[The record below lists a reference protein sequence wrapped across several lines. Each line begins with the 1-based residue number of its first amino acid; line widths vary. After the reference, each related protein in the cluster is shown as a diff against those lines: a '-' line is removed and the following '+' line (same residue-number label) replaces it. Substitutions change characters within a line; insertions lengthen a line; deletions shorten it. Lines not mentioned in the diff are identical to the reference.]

1 MAKQTYTGSGDT
13 FESAFEAAAEA
24 AFKARTKPANP
35 DEMFLVK
42 VESMSA
48 IYGTIVGYA
57 GQRQVE
63 VSLDAQS
70 DHVNEFVAAGAAPGA
85 AKLVLKLD
93 VMPDH
98 VTVDLE
104 PPVRRPQPH
113 QIGLVLTVHNIGS
126 AAFVGQSMDS
136 ALARFGVMR
145 SYTPIW
151 SWPEIVN
158 QVVTPVRIE
167 PGQSLTFMA
176 RWQMPDAVDLVGA
189 DLTAVGRF
197 MPTLQAAHHAIVID
211 AVH

>member
-1 MAKQTYTGSGDT
+1 VAKQTYTGSGDT
-13 FESAFEAAAEA
+13 FESAFEAAADA

-48 IYGTIVGYA
+48 IYGGFVGYT

-70 DHVNEFVAAGAAPGA
+70 DHVHPLNATGAAPGT

-93 VMPDH
+93 VLPDH
-98 VTVDLE
+98 VTVDLM

-113 QIGLVLTVHNIGS
+113 QIGMVLTVHNVGD

-136 ALARFGVMR
+136 SLARFAVAQRGV
-145 SYTPIW
+145 PIW
-151 SWPEIVN
+151 NWPEIVN

-176 RWQMPDAVDLVGA
+176 RWEMPDAVDLVGA
-189 DLTAVGRF
+189 DLMAVGRF
-197 MPTLQAAHHAIVID
+197 MPSLQAAMHAIVID